1 MNYLEFLSKN
11 QKRQIIESFKTSDLN
26 EVHNIMLSIFRKK
39 IGDDVIKWDWINT
52 IIKGKDM
59 ISFFF
64 LKATPRDPM
73 VWCLNYLND
82 GNEHSDVYSVTIFDE
97 RGSNDFLW
105 APNKPLRG
113 RLTINTL
120 GTSVACFIPIICHI
134 VNNRDYKL
142 TNRDALKLANEI
154 FNKGQKNESSI
165 FKYGNVNYRIY
176 ESLDDSDIDDMF
188 YLNSGF
194 TLVREDR
201 TEAQEY
207 RWKRKTELENARR
220 RMRETGSRADRDA
233 FLRIE
238 DEYKAILNA
247 IRGGAETIE
256 DIKMSISRDVP
267 VEIEIDNETRRI
279 EHEIEEERDPEE
291 SFKEMQIYIKTVLK
305 GLQPGLIL
313 CGAPGVGKTYKVLQ
327 QLKAA
332 GYEDGKNMDIIKGK
346 CTTRSLYLSLFQYKK
361 KGDIIV
367 IDDADAL
374 VGPYAP
380 EDSINILKAAL
391 DSTAT
396 DEGRKISYRIAG
408 QLLDHEGREVP
419 KTCYYNGGVIVI
431 TNYSMGQLDTAL
443 RGRTF
448 VQSLDFSTKQ
458 ILKLIEKR
466 LPDIGKGQLSD
477 EAKNEAFEYLNE
489 LADAKASME
498 ISFRTFMT
506 CARLFEVCKD
516 EDGISKDTVKS
527 MIKEQMENQAIRGG
541 KKY

>member
-1 MNYLEFLSKN
+1 M
-11 QKRQIIESFKTSDLN
+11 
-26 EVHNIMLSIFRKK
+26 
-39 IGDDVIKWDWINT
+39 
-52 IIKGKDM
+52 
-59 ISFFF
+59 
-64 LKATPRDPM
+64 
-73 VWCLNYLND
+73 
-82 GNEHSDVYSVTIFDE
+82 
-97 RGSNDFLW
+97 
-105 APNKPLRG
+105 
-113 RLTINTL
+113 
-120 GTSVACFIPIICHI
+120 
-134 VNNRDYKL
+134 
-142 TNRDALKLANEI
+142 KLANEI

-220 RMRETGSRADRDA
+220 RMRETGSRTDRDA

-466 LPDIGKGQLSD
+466 LPEIGKGQLSD